1 MKVKT
6 FVKGPIDANNYLII
20 DPKTN
25 EAVLIDCSES
35 DKSYIEE
42 IKNTN
47 VNLKYILLTHGHFD
61 HILGCNEFHKAF
73 GVEIYVGQE
82 DTKQIKYAPEM
93 TMMLGGVRIPEV
105 IAPIKTV
112 KDGDVFKIGE
122 TELKAISTP
131 GHTEGGMCYLS
142 NDGKLFS
149 GDTLFMQS
157 VGRTDF
163 MGGNFEKIK
172 HSVCEKLFK
181 LSDETEVYTGHGPK
195 TTIGR
200 EKKFNEIK
208 NL

>member
-1 MKVKT
+1 MQIKT

-20 DPKTN
+20 DEASN
-25 EAVLIDCSES
+25 EAALIDCS
-35 DKSYIEE
+35 DPDTSYIDE
-42 IKNTN
+42 IKNTG

-73 GVEIYVGQE
+73 NAEIYVGE
-82 DTKQIKYAPEM
+82 NDLEQIKYAPEM
-93 TMMLGGVRIPEV
+93 TMMLGGIRIPDV
-105 IAPIKTV
+105 TSVKNTV
-112 KDGDVFKIGE
+112 KEGDIFKIGNI
-122 TELKAISTP
+122 ELKAISTP

-163 MGGNFEKIK
+163 MGGDFSKIK

-181 LSDETEVYTGHGPK
+181 LPDETEVYTGHGPK

-200 EKKFNEIK
+200 EK
-208 NL
+208 NLMK